1 MAIPGLDE
9 RGFLPAGVHDASM
22 AEVVERF
29 GQFQQTDRR
38 VALRAQLEAFLEEA
52 RGTGL
57 VASLILDGSFATS
70 KPEPG
75 DIDLIVVLRE
85 GIDASADFRP
95 DQYNVLSARRVKAR
109 YPFDVFHAVEGSE
122 TLRSAVEFFAQV
134 TGRPGL
140 SKGMVR
146 VAV

>member
-1 MAIPGLDE
+1 MAIPDLDE
-9 RGFLPAGVHDASM
+9 GGFLPAGVHDASM

-38 VALRAQLEAFLEEA
+38 VALQARLEAFLEEA

-70 KPEPG
+70 KPEPD
-75 DIDLIVVLRE
+75 DIDLIVVLRQ
-85 GIDASADFRP
+85 GIDASTEFRP
-95 DQYNVLSARRVKAR
+95 DQYNVVSARRVKAR
-109 YPFDVFHAVEGSE
+109 YPFDVLIAVEGSE

>member
-1 MAIPGLDE
+1 MAIPELDARGL
-9 RGFLPAGVHDASM
+9 LPAGVHDASM

-29 GQFQQTDRR
+29 GRFQRTDRR
-38 VALRAQLEAFLEEA
+38 VVLQAKLEEFVTEA
-52 RGTGL
+52 RATGL
-57 VASLILDGSFATS
+57 VASLILDGSFATG

-75 DIDLIVVLRE
+75 DIDLIVVLHE
-85 GIDASADFRP
+85 GVDVSADFRP
-95 DQYNVLSARRVKAR
+95 DQYNVVSARRVKAR

-122 TLRSAVEFFAQV
+122 TLRSTVEFFAQV
-134 TGRPGL
+134 VGVPGL